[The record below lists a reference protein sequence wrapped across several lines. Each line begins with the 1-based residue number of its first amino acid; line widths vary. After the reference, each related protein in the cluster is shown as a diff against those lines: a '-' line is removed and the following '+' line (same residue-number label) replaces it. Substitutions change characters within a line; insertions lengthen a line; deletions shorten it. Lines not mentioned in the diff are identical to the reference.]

1 MSTQHH
7 ARHALIGA
15 LMVMA
20 AAITVSSKAI
30 IVKLAYAVYP
40 VDAATLIALRM
51 SFAMPFFL
59 ALWWWGSANNQR
71 AALTRRDS
79 VNIGLLGVIG
89 GYGPMW
95 LDFAGLAYVSA
106 GLERIVLF
114 LYPTMVVLMSAWLF
128 RQRIGKREVFA
139 LVASY
144 LGVGLVVG
152 HDLTLLKSG
161 AGDTLL
167 GVGLVFA
174 SALTY
179 AGYLVY
185 SGRLI
190 PRLGST
196 LFTAYTMLTATVAS
210 GVHFS
215 VTHDVG
221 VLLQMPARI
230 YWLSLLMAVVATV
243 LPAVLLNAG
252 IHRLGSNQASL
263 ISSIGPVSTILLAWV
278 FLGEDITLLQL
289 AGTGLVMLG
298 VMVIT
303 LKSGNVKVATGKEI

>member
-1 MSTQHH
+1 
-7 ARHALIGA
+7 
-15 LMVMA
+15 MVMA
-20 AAITVSSKAI
+20 AAVTVSSKAI
-30 IVKLAYAVYP
+30 IVKLAYAAYP

-51 SFAMPFFL
+51 CLAMPFFL
-59 ALWWWGSANNQR
+59 ALLWWGRANNDKP
-71 AALTRRDS
+71 ALTSRDMLNIS
-79 VNIGLLGVIG
+79 VLGVLG
-89 GYGPMW
+89 GYVPMW

-114 LYPTMVVLMSAWLF
+114 LYPTMVVLMSARLF
-128 RQRIGKREVFA
+128 HQRIGKRQVFA

-167 GVGLVFA
+167 GVSLVFA

-210 GVHFS
+210 GVHFAL
-215 VTHDVG
+215 THDVG

-243 LPAVLLNAG
+243 LPAILLNAG

-303 LKSGNVKVATGKEI
+303 VKSGSIKVSAGKEL